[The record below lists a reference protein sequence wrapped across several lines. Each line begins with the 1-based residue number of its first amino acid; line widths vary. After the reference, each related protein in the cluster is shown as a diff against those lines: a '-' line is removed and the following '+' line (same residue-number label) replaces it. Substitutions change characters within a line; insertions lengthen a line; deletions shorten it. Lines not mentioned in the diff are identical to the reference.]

1 MAVNFVS
8 LALLQGVNYVLPL
21 ISFPFLFR
29 VLGVERWGL
38 VSFGY
43 SLMQYFVMFTDF
55 GFNLSAT
62 KYISEHRD
70 DRRAINSYLNSAMLG
85 RALLCGA
92 SLVVLLAL
100 IAGFDKFGSEAAF
113 YLLYFGMIVGNVMF
127 PMWFFQG
134 MENMKYITVFN
145 IVAKSVSI
153 VPFFVFIRGPE
164 DYIYVP
170 ACYSVGFLL
179 AGLISLY
186 IVYRVMGMRWYLT
199 GWGSVRAALRDSS
212 TYFLSRVS
220 TSLFTTTNS
229 FLLGLVCGNTAV
241 GYYSAAEKLYQAY
254 NQLLSPF
261 TGVLFPHIAR
271 SHDTRFFKRV
281 FSRVAVAN
289 VFCVAA
295 TLALSA
301 WVLRLVYGTAEPE
314 ILRIFRTLMCGC
326 LITIPSI
333 LLGYPFL
340 AAMGHPLFTN
350 WTNIVN
356 NRTRIYPPCI
366 SKIET
371 VLQPCSYFL
380 IQWLNGTLQYNVSRF
395 NAFGMAGS
403 QIRFY
408 CMVIKHKLLTQAV
421 HVRKGGGCLVSSFPL
436 EVHPKVE

>member
-1 MAVNFVS
+1 MSLKSKMRNPMAVNFVS

-281 FSRVAVAN
+281 FSRIAVAN

-350 WTNIVN
+350 WTNIV
-356 NRTRIYPPCI
+356 TSILHITGLFVLYLCGALTPL
-366 SKIET
+366 SVAALVVAAET
-371 VLQPCSYFL
+371 
-380 IQWLNGTLQYNVSRF
+380 TLFSLRVWGVRRF
-395 NAFGMAGS
+395 RLFRES
-403 QIRFY
+403 
-408 CMVIKHKLLTQAV
+408 TP
-421 HVRKGGGCLVSSFPL
+421 S
-436 EVHPKVE
+436 